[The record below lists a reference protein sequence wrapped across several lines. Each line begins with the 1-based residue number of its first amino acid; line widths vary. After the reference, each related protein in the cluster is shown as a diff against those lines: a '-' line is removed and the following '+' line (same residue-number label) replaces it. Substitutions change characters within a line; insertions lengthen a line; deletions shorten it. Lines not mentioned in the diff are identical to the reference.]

1 MRNKNLL
8 AIGGLLG
15 VLISGLMTLL
25 IARSIVAPIGA
36 VTTAMKQ
43 VSAGRTDDDIGY
55 SDRKDEIGQM
65 VGAIAVFRRN
75 IEQQN
80 QLLKEREAELEAQN
94 LRFDAALANMSQGL
108 SMFDS
113 QQRVIICNERYGQMY
128 GLSADQVKPGT
139 HLGDIIEHRIAR
151 GIFAFNDPAQYRRER
166 LAPVTTAADK
176 VLELSDGRTIA
187 VSQRPMSTGG
197 WVTTHEDITE
207 RRRIEARIA
216 HLAHYDALTDLP
228 NRALLRERLEQALAG
243 ERREDHSLS
252 VLMLDLDRFKE
263 VNDTLGHRR
272 GRRAAEGRRRAT
284 AQLRQRDRYG
294 CPSRR

>member
-1 MRNKNLL
+1 MQATDDDFKSISLQLLILSAVVGNETRLVTHDITVEALKNKNIL

-43 VSAGRTDDDIGY
+43 VSAGRPRDAIGY

-65 VGAIAVFRRN
+65 VAAIAVFRQN

-80 QLLKEREAELEAQN
+80 ELLKEREAELEAQN

-128 GLSADQVKPGT
+128 GLSADQVKPGHT
-139 HLGDIIEHRIAR
+139 
-151 GIFAFNDPAQYRRER
+151 
-166 LAPVTTAADK
+166 
-176 VLELSDGRTIA
+176 
-187 VSQRPMSTGG
+187 
-197 WVTTHEDITE
+197 
-207 RRRIEARIA
+207 
-216 HLAHYDALTDLP
+216 
-228 NRALLRERLEQALAG
+228 
-243 ERREDHSLS
+243 
-252 VLMLDLDRFKE
+252 
-263 VNDTLGHRR
+263 
-272 GRRAAEGRRRAT
+272 
-284 AQLRQRDRYG
+284 
-294 CPSRR
+294 

>member
-1 MRNKNLL
+1 
-8 AIGGLLG
+8 
-15 VLISGLMTLL
+15 
-25 IARSIVAPIGA
+25 
-36 VTTAMKQ
+36 
-43 VSAGRTDDDIGY
+43 
-55 SDRKDEIGQM
+55 
-65 VGAIAVFRRN
+65 
-75 IEQQN
+75 
-80 QLLKEREAELEAQN
+80 
-94 LRFDAALANMSQGL
+94 
-108 SMFDS
+108 MFDS

-139 HLGDIIEHRIAR
+139 HLGEIIEHRIAR

-243 ERREDHSLS
+243 DRREDHSLS
-252 VLMLDLDRFKE
+252 VMMLDLDRFKE
-263 VNDTLGHRR
+263 VNDTLGHGAGDTLLKAVAERLLSCVR
-272 GRRAAEGRRRAT
+272 ETDTVARLGGDEFAIVHSVQGRRHGRCGACKQNCRVSQRDLRSRRQSSIDQHERRHRARACGRHRSRSAHSQCRSGALPLEERRARRVYF
-284 AQLRQRDRYG
+284 LRGGDG
-294 CPSRR
+294 SAHAGAPPAGG

>member
-1 MRNKNLL
+1 MKRCGTKIIL

-43 VSAGRTDDDIGY
+43 VSAGRTEDDIGY

-139 HLGDIIEHRIAR
+139 HLGEIIEHRIAR
-151 GIFAFNDPAQYRRER
+151 GIFAFNDPGQYRRER

-187 VSQRPMSTGG
+187 VSQRPMPTGG

-207 RRRIEARIA
+207 RQSA
-216 HLAHYDALTDLP
+216 
-228 NRALLRERLEQALAG
+228 
-243 ERREDHSLS
+243 S
-252 VLMLDLDRFKE
+252 
-263 VNDTLGHRR
+263 
-272 GRRAAEGRRRAT
+272 RRASPIWPT
-284 AQLRQRDRYG
+284 TTH
-294 CPSRR
+294 